1 MALSPPR
8 LAAPQRQAST
18 AGASIERM
26 RPPPGGTRAR
36 QARYRRPEP
45 NRPTSVVLAP
55 IPNSTGDVM
64 IRRFIGIAALVA
76 TVALPVAAQAQGVPG
91 GIERGSRDGER
102 AAGPVGAVVGVI
114 GGVVGGV
121 GGILGVDERPR
132 FRSYVVEQRR
142 PSYQYREDVRIGAVL
157 PEQGVTYYDVPQEY
171 GVRDY
176 RYTVVNGRTVL
187 VDPRTHR
194 IVEVVE

>member
-1 MALSPPR
+1 
-8 LAAPQRQAST
+8 
-18 AGASIERM
+18 
-26 RPPPGGTRAR
+26 
-36 QARYRRPEP
+36 
-45 NRPTSVVLAP
+45 
-55 IPNSTGDVM
+55 M

-76 TVALPVAAQAQGVPG
+76 AVALPVAAQAQGVPG

-102 AAGPVGAVVGVI
+102 AAGPVGAVVG
-114 GGVVGGV
+114 GV

-142 PSYQYREDVRIGAVL
+142 PSFQYREDVRVGAVL
-157 PEQGVTYYDVPQEY
+157 PEQGVTYYEVPQEY